1 VETLSEILTLVLLF
15 CASALCIYLIVVL
28 VRFKT
33 FLQVLQIELIDLNKN
48 LKPILENLNAVTDK
62 LRLVVTK
69 VEDQVDMVH
78 GVFLAFRRITENVTR
93 LEERFQQRLEE
104 PLLRVGAMFGNIINR
119 VVSLFMRRSQDI
131 L

>member
-1 VETLSEILTLVLLF
+1 METLSEILTLVLLF
-15 CASALCIYLIVVL
+15 SASALCIYLIVVL
-28 VRFKT
+28 VRFKA

-62 LRLVVTK
+62 LRLVATK
-69 VEDQVDMVH
+69 VEDQVDMIH
-78 GVFLAFRRITENVTR
+78 GVFLAFRRITENITR

-104 PLLRVGAMFGNIINR
+104 PLMRVGAMFGNIINR
-119 VVSLFMRRSQDI
+119 VVSLLMRRSRDI

>member
-1 VETLSEILTLVLLF
+1 METLSEILTLVLLC

-28 VRFKT
+28 VRFKA

-62 LRLVVTK
+62 LRLITTK
-69 VEDQVDMVH
+69 VEDQVDMIH
-78 GVFLAFRRITENVTR
+78 GVFLAFRRIAENITR

-104 PLLRVGAMFGNIINR
+104 PLMRVGAMFGNIINR
-119 VVSLFMRRSQDI
+119 VASLFMRR
-131 L
+131 